1 MKKSAEEIRREIFS
15 PYTGEVTKILEIL
28 DENSIVLARTY
39 IIALADRQRIE
50 KVKRKQLA

>member
-28 DENSIVLARTY
+28 DENSIVLART
-39 IIALADRQRIE
+39 LADRQRIE